1 MAEWIVL
8 ASAMLVAGC
17 AAGVLAGLFGVGGG
31 IVIVPVLEAV
41 LGILEVDP
49 AIRMHVAVA
58 TSLATII
65 PTSIASASAHH
76 KHGAV
81 DIEIV
86 KRWSIF
92 VFAGA
97 ILGAWIASQL
107 HSRVLAIIF
116 ATLALL
122 VAIKMIFFPVA
133 RNLTE
138 EVPRNIW
145 VPIIPA
151 FIGCV
156 SSMMG
161 IGGGTFSV
169 MTLTLF
175 NTPIHRAVG
184 TAALFG
190 LVISLPGTL
199 AFVVA
204 GLNDTRVPPGSLG
217 YVNLVGLALIAPATV
232 LCAPLGAKLAHGIS
246 ARRLSMLFG
255 FFLLVAA
262 GRLAFAE
269 EVLEPDRS
277 FDCYDCEEWNQPQTP
292 FHIFGNTYYVGVAG
306 LSVILIDA
314 GTELLLVDG
323 GLPQSAALVVDNI
336 RKLGFDPRE
345 ISMIA
350 VSHAHFDHVG
360 GINALQKLSG
370 AKVLSSEEGVRA
382 LRAGD
387 VMQDDPLHRNGY
399 ENRSFPAVQNLEV
412 VADGSVHVTG
422 NTQIVGIATP
432 GHTPGGMS
440 WTWSACEEG
449 RCLNIVYADSLSAVS
464 ADGYKFSTGFGKAL
478 KSSAARIA
486 ALDCDILLVTHPFLF
501 QMQEKLALGRESF
514 VDDKACE
521 TYGQTFLQKVQQRLA
536 SE

>member
-1 MAEWIVL
+1 MEEWIFL
-8 ASAMLVAGC
+8 AGAMLAAGC
-17 AAGVLAGLFGVGGG
+17 VAGVLAGLFGVGGG

-41 LGILEVDP
+41 LGILDVDA

-65 PTSIASASAHH
+65 PTSIASARAHH

-138 EVPRNIW
+138 EVPRKLW
-145 VPIIPA
+145 VPIIPS

-169 MTLTLF
+169 MILTLF

-190 LVISLPGTL
+190 LVISVPGTL
-199 AFVVA
+199 AFIVT
-204 GLNDTRVPPGSLG
+204 GLNDARVPPGSLG
-217 YVNLVGLALIAPATV
+217 YVNLIGLALIAPATV

-255 FFLLVAA
+255 LFLLVAA
-262 GRLAFAE
+262 GRLALAE
-269 EVLEPDRS
+269 EQLQPDPS
-277 FDCYDCEEWNQPQTP
+277 SDCYDCEEWNQPQAP

-306 LSVILIDA
+306 LSAILIDA
-314 GTELLLVDG
+314 GTELMLLDG
-323 GLPQSAALVVDNI
+323 GLPQSAPLVAENI
-336 RKLGFDPRE
+336 RMLGFDPKL
-345 ISMIA
+345 ITAIG
-350 VSHAHFDHVG
+350 VSHVHFDHVG
-360 GINALQKLSG
+360 GINALQKMSG
-370 AKVLSSEEGVRA
+370 AKVLSSENGAHA

-387 VMQDDPLHRNGY
+387 VMQ
-399 ENRSFPAVQNLEV
+399 
-412 VADGSVHVTG
+412 
-422 NTQIVGIATP
+422 
-432 GHTPGGMS
+432 
-440 WTWSACEEG
+440 
-449 RCLNIVYADSLSAVS
+449 
-464 ADGYKFSTGFGKAL
+464 YKTYKRL
-478 KSSAARIA
+478 QT
-486 ALDCDILLVTHPFLF
+486 VPFTL
-501 QMQEKLALGRESF
+501 
-514 VDDKACE
+514 
-521 TYGQTFLQKVQQRLA
+521 
-536 SE
+536 